1 MSGAKCGAVFPSQGP
16 GDDVEPNVHV
26 RLQCEQVGHPE
37 QPGVHGGAVLHC
49 EHSQEP
55 LLRRRVLKTSRRAFF
70 AGCVS
75 TLLIALAAP
84 PLATIALQFGPAEY
98 FSLMVCGLVA
108 AVVLAHRSL
117 VQAIAMVV
125 LGLLLGLVGTDV
137 NTGARRFNFGMMG
150 LADGIEFVAIGR
162 QAIEPHRTA
171 VSTMLYKLLPAF
183 MAIRA

>member
-1 MSGAKCGAVFPSQGP
+1 
-16 GDDVEPNVHV
+16 
-26 RLQCEQVGHPE
+26 
-37 QPGVHGGAVLHC
+37 VLHC

-125 LGLLLGLVGTDV
+125 LGLLLGLVGTDIGV
-137 NTGARRFNFGMMG
+137 PGPIAGAGLPGLILACGALLAFARRRRRQ
-150 LADGIEFVAIGR
+150 LVA
-162 QAIEPHRTA
+162 
-171 VSTMLYKLLPAF
+171 
-183 MAIRA
+183 